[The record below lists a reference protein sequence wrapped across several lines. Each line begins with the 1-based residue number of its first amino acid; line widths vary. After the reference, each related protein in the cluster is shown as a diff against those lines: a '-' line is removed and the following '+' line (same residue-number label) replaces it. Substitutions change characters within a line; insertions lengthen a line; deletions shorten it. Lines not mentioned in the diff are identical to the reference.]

1 MKRIIK
7 FSLLGLVLVLVASCV
22 ITRAPS
28 PDQFAHTREV
38 ADQVGAALISEE
50 GDVTAA
56 YIAIMHEGDVIY
68 SRGFGTR
75 DRTLDLP
82 VDAHTRFNIG
92 SVSKIFTAA
101 SILLLQEDGL
111 LSLDDPVHTLLPSF
125 VMEDQRYRQITVRM
139 LLNHSSGLPGTY
151 WPGGFSAEPS
161 ADAYVQTAMHA
172 LASSSLKHDPGA
184 FAPYCNDG
192 FTVAQALIEHLGG
205 CSFSSFVTE
214 RIFQP
219 LGMVDS
225 SAGFKSHEKN
235 MAYRY
240 EGQTA
245 RLPKEWVNIMGS
257 GGLTSTAE
265 DLLRYTTMLFS
276 TELLDGASIAE
287 YLSPQSPLY
296 VQDSAVVEPLLS
308 FGLGW
313 DITSWEPYESAGIQV
328 LGKSGGTV
336 EYNTMLYVM
345 PQSRSAVVMMGAG
358 SFDHFNAPLPIVDA
372 LLKESGLMASTAA
385 SGPDDPPSPRPLP
398 SGIEEYS
405 GYYHSGNTLWRVSF
419 AHGHAVLEAHDGQSF
434 VEGISAHH
442 RGGGIFEDENGSH
455 LSFQTLNGVRSV
467 MHHYHGD
474 HRSAVF
480 MTAID
485 ETASAIGHAF
495 VSGIWVPVNIP
506 AADLIMPLYIT
517 RFTADLPGYLILDDC
532 PYLIIDDRHTAMV
545 LPTFRDQAVPSLDEE
560 GHLVVYGVV
569 CIKADDIPSLAA
581 GEHITLDGTS
591 TIWRRVDGAL
601 SVSVPEGGRLLVLD
615 SEFTLEEDTLYSGA
629 RTVGLHGDGAYVAFL
644 SGLPAKFKTEAVSAI
659 GHQE

>member
-7 FSLLGLVLVLVASCV
+7 FSLLAVVLVLLVSCA

-28 PDQFAHTREV
+28 RDQFAHTKEV
-38 ADQVGAALISEE
+38 ADQVGAALILQE

-56 YIAIMHEGDVIY
+56 SIAIMYEGDVIY

-75 DRTLDLP
+75 DLENDLP

-111 LSLDDPVHTLLPSF
+111 LSLDDPVYTLLPSF

-151 WPGGFSAEPS
+151 WPGGFSSES
-161 ADAYVQTAMHA
+161 ATNAYVEETMHA

-192 FTVAQALIEHLGG
+192 FTVAQALIEHLAG
-205 CSFSSFVTE
+205 CSFSTFVTE
-214 RIFQP
+214 RIFQR

-225 SAGFKSHEKN
+225 SAAFNPDEEN

-240 EGQTA
+240 EGRTA
-245 RLPKEWVNIMGS
+245 RLPKEYVNIMGS

-265 DLLRYTTMLFS
+265 DLLRYTAMFFS
-276 TELLDGASIAE
+276 TELLDRASIAE
-287 YLSPQSPLY
+287 YLSPQPPAYAQGSPLL
-296 VQDSAVVEPLLS
+296 DPLLS

-313 DITSWEPYESAGIQV
+313 DVTSWQPYESAQIQV

-336 EYNTMLYVM
+336 EYNTMIYVM

-358 SFDHFNAPLPIVDA
+358 TFDHFNAPLPIVDA

-385 SGPDDPPSPRPLP
+385 AEGDDPSLPHPLP

-405 GYYHSGNTLWRVSF
+405 GYYHTGNTLWRVSF
-419 AHGHAVLEAHDGQSF
+419 DQEHAMLEGHDGQAFGES
-434 VEGISAHH
+434 IAAHH
-442 RGGGIFEDENGSH
+442 RGGGVFEDENGAY

-467 MHHYHGD
+467 MHHHKPD
-474 HRSAVF
+474 LRSAVF

-485 ETASAIGHAF
+485 EPVSAIEHEF
-495 VSGIWVPVNIP
+495 ESGIWVPLNIP
-506 AADLIMPLYIT
+506 AGDLIMPLYVT
-517 RFTADLPGYLILDDC
+517 SFNADLPGYLILDDC
-532 PYLIIDDRHTAMV
+532 PYLIIDDRHTAMA
-545 LPTFRDQAVPSLDEE
+545 LPTVRDQAVPSLDEE

-569 CIKADDIPSLAA
+569 CINADDIPSLTA
-581 GEHITLDGTS
+581 GEHITLDGKS
-591 TIWRRVDGAL
+591 TVWRRVYGSF
-601 SVSVPEGGRLLVLD
+601 SVSVPEGGRLLILD
-615 SEFTLEEDTLYSGA
+615 SEFTLEEDTLYSGE
-629 RTVGLHGDGAYVAFL
+629 RTIEMQGDGAYVAFL
-644 SGLPAKFKTEAVSAI
+644 SGVPTQFKTEAVSTI
-659 GHQE
+659 